1 MKKSILAVVILLFII
16 TSLPIIGNTFIKNT
30 IDERVVELKSFGLQ
44 TTKDETHA
52 TYLNTSR
59 HFEFI
64 IKDSKNFLNHLKQY
78 SDKQIPSYVNAM
90 IEGVVI
96 GADVKYSNLPFAK
109 AFEIEIYPIN
119 LSPQM
124 NKKLKDDDMNFYAYV
139 ENLLNDKALMYHIEY
154 NLLNDDFKGYIRD
167 IQTNYTQLN
176 GTKFILTL
184 EKANFKGQGELL
196 APKELNSKIKK
207 LHFEVSQ
214 DTQVLNIFLNEFKS
228 SSNFESVNTY
238 LTSVDIET
246 IVMTLQGSND
256 DINIRMKKLRA
267 NASSNEQG
275 ITTQLNSKT
284 SIKSLE
290 LHSNQVDLNIEKLN
304 FDIALSELDKKEY
317 LAFTQLTSQNNKS
330 SLEVQESLLKL
341 LSKGVVLEIADFSI
355 AKFSKNSEKTIKGFE
370 LKSNLTLKEDKDLAK
385 KMKRSPFMIIPDIS
399 FLSELKISKELYVEL
414 QKTSGM
420 LSRFKGYEKEDGD
433 DYIFVLEFIDG
444 KASVNGRSLN

>member
-1 MKKSILAVVILLFII
+1 MKKSILAVVILLLII
-16 TSLPIIGNTFIKNT
+16 ASLPTIGNTFIKNT
-30 IDERVVELKSFGLQ
+30 IDERLVELKSFGLQ
-44 TTKDETHA
+44 ATKDETHS

-59 HFEFI
+59 HFEFTLQ
-64 IKDSKNFLNHLKQY
+64 DSQKFLNHLKQY

-90 IEGVVI
+90 LEGTLI
-96 GADVKYSNLPFAK
+96 GADIKYSNLPFAK

-119 LSPQM
+119 LSSQM
-124 NKKLKDDDMNFYAYV
+124 NKKLKDDDMNFYTYV

-167 IQTNYTQLN
+167 IQTNYTQAN
-176 GTKFILTL
+176 GTKFILAL
-184 EKANFKGQGELL
+184 EKANFKGNGELL
-196 APKELNSKIKK
+196 APKEFSSKIKK

-214 DTQVLNIFLNEFKS
+214 DTQILNIFLNDFKS

-246 IVMTLQGSND
+246 IVMTLEGSND
-256 DINIRMKKLRA
+256 DVNISMKKLRA

-275 ITTQLNSKT
+275 STTQLNSKT

-330 SLEVQESLLKL
+330 SLEVQESILKL

-355 AKFSKNSEKTIKGFE
+355 AKFSKNSEKAIKGFE
-370 LKSNLTLKEDKDLAK
+370 LKSNLTLKEDKDLAE
-385 KMKRSPFMIIPDIS
+385 KMKRSPFMIIQDIS
-399 FLSELKISKELYVEL
+399 LLSELKISKELYAQL
-414 QKTSGM
+414 QQTSGM
-420 LSRFKGYEKEDGD
+420 LSRLKGYEKEDGD
-433 DYIFVLEFIDG
+433 DYIFELKFIDA